1 MLHAVLPLPLP
12 SSIYGLI
19 LLLLALRLME
29 SEIASRRTPMPEIID
44 LLAKNENQ
52 VVRRI
57 FSGLSR
63 RLRERSGLS
72 LGYLW
77 CAGMRAARLDA
88 GLGREECDILC
99 EAAGFLGRYDAAE
112 QKAGLDAVLHRLQAA
127 RELAAAELHDRGSL
141 CRTCGI
147 AAGLLVILVLV

>member
-1 MLHAVLPLPLP
+1 MCLPDKAFVTIVNVPAENALLPCQKIHRIAKRAQPLHRKHQPARAVFQLHDAAAPRGTLADGIACRFLP
-12 SSIYGLI
+12 
-19 LLLLALRLME
+19 
-29 SEIASRRTPMPEIID
+29 
-44 LLAKNENQ
+44 Q
-52 VVRRI
+52 HQ
-57 FSGLSR
+57 
-63 RLRERSGLS
+63 
-72 LGYLW
+72 
-77 CAGMRAARLDA
+77 
-88 GLGREECDILC
+88 LGREECDILC